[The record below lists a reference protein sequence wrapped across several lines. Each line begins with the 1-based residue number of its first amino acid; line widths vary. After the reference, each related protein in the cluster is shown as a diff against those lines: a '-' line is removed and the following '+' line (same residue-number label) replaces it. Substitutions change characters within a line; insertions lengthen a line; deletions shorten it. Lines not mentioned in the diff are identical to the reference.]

1 MPHKPAKLNM
11 HHRNS
16 SKPRPMVSGGFF
28 FFFLTDVMLLLLLLL
43 TLKSRQMKEC
53 LLLET
58 GEHVCI
64 DRQIEGWAFCTK
76 DSLLSFVCAPLQ
88 RPHSLSWNKQTSIP
102 QLFFPS
108 AVLWGKWK
116 WWWGKI
122 VFCCSPNPRSAGLV
136 RSAGLAISPL
146 SVPTHFTDRSYP
158 FVNLSSA
165 ISICTNV
172 ASETFKH
179 FLQQL
184 TCLAVKG
191 LTLFMDVLVSFFFF
205 SFFLR
210 GEKNTHCIFYLFIFL
225 LEFITSLTY
234 CIHANQFPMIGPRA
248 RKSNTIYSIS
258 SRCEQFLL

>member
-1 MPHKPAKLNM
+1 MRYLVFKINII
-11 HHRNS
+11 
-16 SKPRPMVSGGFF
+16 
-28 FFFLTDVMLLLLLLL
+28 
-43 TLKSRQMKEC
+43 LKNLC
-53 LLLET
+53 
-58 GEHVCI
+58 
-64 DRQIEGWAFCTK
+64 GWSMGCRG
-76 DSLLSFVCAPLQ
+76 D
-88 RPHSLSWNKQTSIP
+88 QTSIP

-191 LTLFMDVLVSFFFF
+191 LTLFMDVLVSFIFFA
-205 SFFLR
+205 R
-210 GEKNTHCIFYLFIFL
+210 GEKYTLHFLFIYF
-225 LEFITSLTY
+225 FARVHHI
-234 CIHANQFPMIGPRA
+234 ANILYPCQPISYDRA
-248 RKSNTIYSIS
+248 TG
-258 SRCEQFLL
+258 